1 MHLLLESSKRFLPK
15 SEFGRN
21 VVTLMTG
28 TVIAQAIPIAIS
40 PILTRLYSPEEFG
53 LFALYMGLAAI
64 LSVIVTGRYEQAIM
78 LPADDDDAANLV
90 VLSVAITVIISLL
103 VLLLIFLTSSNIAS
117 ALEKPEIEAWLFLL
131 PVTIFLTGIY
141 QTLNYWNNRK
151 KQYKT
156 LAKNRIYQSTTISI
170 AHIGGGF
177 ISGSG
182 LFLIFGDLIGKFTSA
197 FFLALN
203 TFKKDP
209 SSLVEIRKDKQI
221 SLAKRYKKFPIFDT
235 GAALANVASYQIQ
248 NILFPIFYGL
258 SSAGFYFLVL
268 RVLQAPLSLIST
280 SLTDVYKQ
288 KLTDPKTTDDDLKR
302 YYKKMFFFLFSIG
315 IPPLVMFMFIGEELF
330 SFVFGSEWQVAGE
343 YAIILAPMFY
353 IRFIASPLSYFLYLK
368 EKQEANIVM
377 QTLFIATSVYA
388 ITYIDSISTI
398 ICFISFAF
406 SIVYM
411 LYIIYSARLAKIF

>member
-1 MHLLLESSKRFLPK
+1 VKRFIPK

-64 LSVIVTGRYEQAIM
+64 LSVIVTGRYDQAIM
-78 LPADDDDAANLV
+78 LPVDDDEAANLV

-156 LAKNRIYQSTTISI
+156 LAKNRIYQSTTMSI

-182 LFLIFGDLIGKFTSA
+182 IFLIFGDLIGKFTSA

-203 TFKKDP
+203 TFKKD
-209 SSLVEIRKDKQI
+209 SSSFIDIRKDKQI

-235 GAALANVASYQIQ
+235 GAALANVSSYQIQ

-268 RVLQAPLSLIST
+268 RVLQAPLSLISA

-288 KLTDPKTTDDDLKR
+288 KLTDPKTTKDDLKR
-302 YYKKMFFFLFSIG
+302 YYKKMFVFLFSIG
-315 IPPLVMFMFIGEELF
+315 LPLLVVFMLIGEELF
-330 SFVFGSEWQVAGE
+330 SLAFGSEWRIAGE
-343 YAIILAPMFY
+343 YAIILAPMFF

-368 EKQEANIVM
+368 EKPEIDMLGNVAF
-377 QTLFIATSVYA
+377 FISGLSSIIFSNSIKDAVLYISISFSFLY
-388 ITYIDSISTI
+388 ITYI
-398 ICFISFAF
+398 
-406 SIVYM
+406 
-411 LYIIYSARLAKIF
+411 LYSAKLAGVTGK